1 MNCKSLASQDPVG
14 PQTLSLYRDEYL
26 RLHPP
31 SPLMAPCLISSQHRF
46 ALQGE
51 VAEGIMYDYAGIIP
65 RNHLR
70 KTKTWIVNASL
81 EIWGGGALTVYMFL
95 R

>member
-1 MNCKSLASQDPVG
+1 MG

-81 EIWGGGALTVYMFL
+81 EIWGWGALTVYMFL